1 MVLVPTS
8 PVFEDGG
15 RIPNLYTCPG
25 PNLSP
30 PLTWDEVPGDVLS
43 FALTCEDPDAP
54 KGTFHHWAVYDI
66 PAYARELPEGFGNA
80 EHGNIRQARNGFG
93 KIGWGGPCPPPG
105 HGEHRYVFRLFALG
119 VENLPV
125 GDAPTCADIAEAAD
139 TTSSRRRSS
148 PDSSRD
154 RGRRTRAAPLAS
166 LSLGISEDSAVRT
179 PDRHRR

>member
-1 MVLVPTS
+1 GSAGSCCRRETGRITRRSPKTPGTGWSSSGWSGWTMRPPLRWRENRLWRLRLEGDMVLVPTS

-66 PAYARELPEGFGNA
+66 PAYA
-80 EHGNIRQARNGFG
+80 
-93 KIGWGGPCPPPG
+93 
-105 HGEHRYVFRLFALG
+105 
-119 VENLPV
+119 
-125 GDAPTCADIAEAAD
+125 
-139 TTSSRRRSS
+139 
-148 PDSSRD
+148 
-154 RGRRTRAAPLAS
+154 
-166 LSLGISEDSAVRT
+166 
-179 PDRHRR
+179 